1 MRDSRDSRPS
11 PRSVALPRL
20 FTIAFRNLG
29 RHRRRTVM
37 TSTCVAASAAA
48 IVAFMGYYRGT
59 YDQMF
64 YGALIDYQTAH
75 AQIQSATL
83 DPDDPAGWAR
93 PEQTLTGWEAAA
105 AAARRAPRAKG
116 VAPRL
121 ELACFAG
128 DGIEKLPALFA
139 GVDFAAEAAVSVFAN
154 SVVRGALPSERGQV
168 LIGDDLGELF
178 SVEPGSQMLVQ
189 STTSSG
195 APNIARF
202 TVSGLYDSGFSL
214 LDSSFLA
221 APLADAQELA
231 DAPGAINRIYVKLA
245 SMDAVDGAMDALES
259 AARLAGAV
267 AKPWTWYAV
276 DAINHAKTETIFY
289 YVFLAILVLVSSSA
303 IASTMRVAAFERVRE
318 IGTIRAEG
326 WTRADVFGLFFI
338 ESGAVGLLRPA
349 RGLPDRLERDG
360 RDHRLSLLR
369 DDELLESRRLHPRRR
384 DRHRR
389 VAGSRPGS
397 SAQGGAHEHRKG
409 ALHALTRREQV
420 VIMKCMRHSRFGD
433 LRIAGLSLAF
443 ALAAP
448 IASAQAGV
456 EINADE
462 ILRRMDEAMAYDEC
476 EMRVSIQD
484 TKPSGASRELEAD
497 VWYAKSAGTMI
508 AFVAPA
514 REKGKRILMIGES
527 MWMATPGVSKP
538 IRLSGKEAFMGTSFT
553 NDDLMNLDKS
563 DDYDARIVS
572 SSEEGWKLEL
582 IARRRSLP
590 YQRVALSVSKGFL
603 PMEQTVF
610 LLSGEPSK
618 TIEFSEPR
626 DYGGKTRPSVLRVV
640 DAMKKGAATVVTFSS
655 IVEKRIDRSKLSPDR
670 FMK

>member
-1 MRDSRDSRPS
+1 
-11 PRSVALPRL
+11 
-20 FTIAFRNLG
+20 
-29 RHRRRTVM
+29 
-37 TSTCVAASAAA
+37 
-48 IVAFMGYYRGT
+48 
-59 YDQMF
+59 
-64 YGALIDYQTAH
+64 
-75 AQIQSATL
+75 
-83 DPDDPAGWAR
+83 
-93 PEQTLTGWEAAA
+93 
-105 AAARRAPRAKG
+105 
-116 VAPRL
+116 
-121 ELACFAG
+121 
-128 DGIEKLPALFA
+128 
-139 GVDFAAEAAVSVFAN
+139 
-154 SVVRGALPSERGQV
+154 
-168 LIGDDLGELF
+168 
-178 SVEPGSQMLVQ
+178 
-189 STTSSG
+189 
-195 APNIARF
+195 
-202 TVSGLYDSGFSL
+202 
-214 LDSSFLA
+214 
-221 APLADAQELA
+221 
-231 DAPGAINRIYVKLA
+231 
-245 SMDAVDGAMDALES
+245 
-259 AARLAGAV
+259 
-267 AKPWTWYAV
+267 
-276 DAINHAKTETIFY
+276 
-289 YVFLAILVLVSSSA
+289 
-303 IASTMRVAAFERVRE
+303 
-318 IGTIRAEG
+318 
-326 WTRADVFGLFFI
+326 
-338 ESGAVGLLRPA
+338 
-349 RGLPDRLERDG
+349 
-360 RDHRLSLLR
+360 
-369 DDELLESRRLHPRRR
+369 
-384 DRHRR
+384 
-389 VAGSRPGS
+389 
-397 SAQGGAHEHRKG
+397 
-409 ALHALTRREQV
+409 
-420 VIMKCMRHSRFGD
+420 MKCMRHSRFGD